1 MDTKESDTPYHEGER
16 VVQERAGV
24 RVAAKQVA
32 SMIQPGLSENM
43 RRLLTKQPFV
53 VTATVDR
60 DNQVWG
66 SLLTGDPGFAS
77 SPAAVRVQIDT
88 SPQSGTPLADH
99 GRAGMSVGLLF
110 IDPRDRS
117 RLRVNGT
124 ATTFAD
130 DGFELV
136 TKEVYPNCQKY
147 IQRRSLSRVSDM
159 PDDPEVRRHNGL
171 NETQQQ
177 WIRSADTFFIAT
189 DHPEHGADASHRGGD
204 PGFIDVRG
212 DTLVAPDYP
221 GNNMFCTLGNI
232 EVTDRV
238 GLLFVDFKDGD
249 ILQLSCDATLIWD
262 ATRIT
267 DFETAERLIE
277 FDVATAVEITNGNPF
292 RRTLKERSP
301 FNP

>member
-1 MDTKESDTPYHEGER
+1 MDTTESDTPYHEGER
-16 VVQERAGV
+16 TVQERAGV
-24 RVAAKQVA
+24 RAAAKQVA
-32 SMIQPGLSENM
+32 SMIRTGLSKNM
-43 RRLLTKQPFV
+43 RAFLTRQPFV
-53 VTATVDR
+53 VAATVDR
-60 DNQVWG
+60 DNRVWG

-77 SPAAVRVQIDT
+77 APASDRVRIDT
-88 SPQSGTPLADH
+88 LPNSEIPFADH
-99 GRAGMSVGLLF
+99 GRVGMDVGLLF

-136 TKEVYPNCQKY
+136 TEEVYPNCQKY

-159 PDDPEVRRHNGL
+159 SDDPEVRRHDGL
-171 NETQQQ
+171 NETQRQL
-177 WIRSADTFFIAT
+177 IRSADTFFIAT

-204 PGFIDVRG
+204 PGFIGVRG
-212 DTLVAPDYP
+212 DTLVVPDYP

-232 EVTDRV
+232 EVTDRA

-249 ILQLSCDATLIWD
+249 ILQLSCDANLIWD
-262 ATRIT
+262 TTHIN
-267 DFETAERLIE
+267 DFEKAERLVE
-277 FDVATAVEITNGNPF
+277 FDVATAVEISNGNPL
-292 RRTLKERSP
+292 RWTLEERSP